1 VNPVPAFGF
10 SVFLMPPPSA
20 FDPIESLADTAT
32 AGAGGL
38 AQTTIAIG
46 FTEVSGLDGSMDVE
60 TFHEGG
66 GNFAPRRFMTP
77 GKFPSIVCRRGI
89 TASTDLALWYRQV
102 QLEVTPPQRR
112 NGFVVLH
119 ANSGPGGAPVG
130 NGAKPLAA
138 WFFQRALPDKL
149 EGPRLN
155 AKVNE
160 IAIETLELA
169 HEGLVRLKNSEIG
182 IGAGSIPGVV
192 GS

>member
-1 VNPVPAFGF
+1 MNPVPAFSF
-10 SVFLMPPPSA
+10 SVFLMPPPAA
-20 FDPIESLADTAT
+20 FDPPESLADTAT

-38 AQTTIAIG
+38 AQTTISIG

-60 TFHEGG
+60 TFQEGG

-119 ANSGPGGAPVG
+119 ANSGPGGTPVG